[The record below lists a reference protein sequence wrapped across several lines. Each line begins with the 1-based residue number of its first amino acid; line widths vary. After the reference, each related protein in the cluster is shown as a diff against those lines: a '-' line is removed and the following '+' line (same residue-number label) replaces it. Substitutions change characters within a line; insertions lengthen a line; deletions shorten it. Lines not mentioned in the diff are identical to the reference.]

1 MTFAVSPRYRVPQ
14 EEIGG
19 EVPTFRTGGR
29 LISSIV
35 RVSLTQC
42 PSESHTSSVIDWLP
56 SVRQG
61 SVWFWFAM
69 NREELLDTIEHEAEK
84 SPSILLAQLYVSSS
98 KSRSQLCLASKTIS
112 LPLEY
117 SDSSDGESQRM
128 NGGWLLSSTRQ
139 KTVESPSNC
148 DGCEVL
154 CTSSYVQPTYAE
166 LVVDQPWM
174 AVQRSPING
183 PYVNL
188 PSYG

>member
-35 RVSLTQC
+35 RVSLAQL
-42 PSESHTSSVIDWLP
+42 SKESHTSSVIDWLP

-84 SPSILLAQLYVSSS
+84 SPSILPVSYTH
-98 KSRSQLCLASKTIS
+98 LT
-112 LPLEY
+112 LPTN
-117 SDSSDGESQRM
+117 R
-128 NGGWLLSSTRQ
+128 
-139 KTVESPSNC
+139 
-148 DGCEVL
+148 EV
-154 CTSSYVQPTYAE
+154 
-166 LVVDQPWM
+166 
-174 AVQRSPING
+174 
-183 PYVNL
+183 
-188 PSYG
+188 